1 MLQVSNNNHRKE
13 EEDVSFRSII
23 IQRRG
28 CRSSCFNDPVHGSC
42 ITNEYVCI
50 LYSYKRI
57 LLFYFILFYSNLFD
71 LEVIIATRR
80 KVSKTS
86 PPTVESVPACT
97 CLYKYFYTK
106 SRNSTLKPFVLPDNF
121 YQQSL
126 CTHPTNLVVFLFE
139 LKCWIIQL
147 VLMLQLYLFVNCY
160 LAAFV

>member
-1 MLQVSNNNHRKE
+1 MLQVSNNSHRKE
-13 EEDVSFRSII
+13 EEDVSFRSIV

-28 CRSSCFNDPVHGSC
+28 FRSSCFNDPVHGSC

-86 PPTVESVPACT
+86 PPTVMKVCQLLSVCT
-97 CLYKYFYTK
+97 YFYTK
-106 SRNSTLKPFVLPDNF
+106 NRNSTLKPSVLPDNF
-121 YQQSL
+121 YQHSL
-126 CTHPTNLVVFLFE
+126 CT
-139 LKCWIIQL
+139 
-147 VLMLQLYLFVNCY
+147 LQ
-160 LAAFV
+160 

>member
-1 MLQVSNNNHRKE
+1 MLQVNNNSHRKE
-13 EEDVSFRSII
+13 EEDVSFRSIV

-50 LYSYKRI
+50 LYSNKRI

-86 PPTVESVPACT
+86 PSTVESVPAST
-97 CLYKYFYTK
+97 CLYVLLHDRSDINFEAICVAGQFLPTK
-106 SRNSTLKPFVLPDNF
+106 LVHPPYKPSRIFVW
-121 YQQSL
+121 
-126 CTHPTNLVVFLFE
+126 T
-139 LKCWIIQL
+139 
-147 VLMLQLYLFVNCY
+147 
-160 LAAFV
+160 

>member
-1 MLQVSNNNHRKE
+1 MLQVSNNSHRKK

-50 LYSYKRI
+50 LYSNKRI
-57 LLFYFILFYSNLFD
+57 LLFYFILFYFILFD

-86 PPTVESVPACT
+86 PPEPLKVYQLPRVCT
-97 CLYKYFYTK
+97 YFYTIDW
-106 SRNSTLKPFVLPDNF
+106 NSTLKPFVLPDNF

-126 CTHPTNLVVFLFE
+126 CT
-139 LKCWIIQL
+139 
-147 VLMLQLYLFVNCY
+147 LQT
-160 LAAFV
+160 